1 MTETNQSPG
10 CWDLDYLLPERPAQ
24 GRWVGGPVNH
34 RLRPGQETLIWH
46 PGDGNRAIAAIDAVR
61 TLQLDDTD
69 RTLEQILQAIRLD
82 PGSPEPRL
90 GLGEILLEGVRGT
103 IILGEERIRFAGVQ
117 RVVIGGYS
125 AYPARG
131 PELGGPE

>member
-1 MTETNQSPG
+1 MTDTNRRPG

-24 GRWVGGPVNH
+24 GRWHGGPVNQ
-34 RLRPGQETLIWH
+34 RLRPGNEHRVWH
-46 PGDGNRAIAAIDAVR
+46 PGDGNCVIAVNDAVR

-69 RTLEQILQAIRLD
+69 RTLEQILQAIRVE
-82 PGSPEPRL
+82 PGSPLPRL

-103 IILGEERIRFAGVQ
+103 IQLGEERIRFAGLQ

-131 PELGGPE
+131 KE